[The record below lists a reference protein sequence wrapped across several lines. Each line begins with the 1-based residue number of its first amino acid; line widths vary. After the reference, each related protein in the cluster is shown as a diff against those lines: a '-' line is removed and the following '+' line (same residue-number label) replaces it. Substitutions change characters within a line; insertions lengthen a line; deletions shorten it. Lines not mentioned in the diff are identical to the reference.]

1 MSLVG
6 GGMMW
11 AGIAALGAGLVLVRA
26 RYQAE
31 TGAGKFIVLG
41 PVFEAVALAM
51 FASEHF
57 LATSALM
64 RIVPR
69 WLPGPVFWTYFFG
82 AALAAAAVS
91 FILWLGV
98 RWSAPLLALFFV
110 IIVVTIDLPG
120 MIKHGHERLFWTL
133 SAREWAFGCGALVLA
148 GSEWRSRRKGAG
160 VALMRAGRAFLA
172 PIFVFYAI
180 EHFLFP
186 RNVPGVPLEK
196 LAPAWMP
203 APVLISYLVGLTLL
217 IAGPALLFPRTTRI
231 AAAGLGAVLVALTV
245 FFYIP
250 ILLTEIHT
258 QMAVEGLNYVG
269 DTLLFASTAMLAG
282 FGAKPNEK

>member
-69 WLPGPVFWTYFFG
+69 WLPGPVFWTYF
-82 AALAAAAVS
+82 
-91 FILWLGV
+91 
-98 RWSAPLLALFFV
+98 
-110 IIVVTIDLPG
+110 
-120 MIKHGHERLFWTL
+120 
-133 SAREWAFGCGALVLA
+133 
-148 GSEWRSRRKGAG
+148 
-160 VALMRAGRAFLA
+160 
-172 PIFVFYAI
+172 
-180 EHFLFP
+180 
-186 RNVPGVPLEK
+186 
-196 LAPAWMP
+196 
-203 APVLISYLVGLTLL
+203 
-217 IAGPALLFPRTTRI
+217 
-231 AAAGLGAVLVALTV
+231 
-245 FFYIP
+245 
-250 ILLTEIHT
+250 
-258 QMAVEGLNYVG
+258 
-269 DTLLFASTAMLAG
+269 
-282 FGAKPNEK
+282 